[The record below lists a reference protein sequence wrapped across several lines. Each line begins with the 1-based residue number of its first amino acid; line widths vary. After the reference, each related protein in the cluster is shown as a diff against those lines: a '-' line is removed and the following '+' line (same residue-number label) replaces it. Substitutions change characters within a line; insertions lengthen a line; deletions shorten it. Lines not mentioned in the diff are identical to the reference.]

1 MTVLVNDET
10 RPWLRPRTLAG
21 LALVF
26 AAAAVTLAWIV
37 SATSGLYGYDG
48 WFHIRYAEIL
58 RSEGVSR
65 SFPWWDETFLRDR
78 YADKDFLYHV
88 LLIPFT
94 FGDLVDGG
102 KLAAILIGAALAGTY
117 YLSAHRLRV
126 PWPTAWSIG
135 LLACST
141 AFLYRLGFTRPAT
154 AAVAVAVA
162 GTAAI
167 LTRQHR
173 WAFAFAALYPHVHI
187 SYHLLPCVAL
197 LHGFHLLRQEEKEA
211 GEEPPFRLA
220 AWTAAG
226 AVTGAVI
233 TPYFP
238 NNIYLWWVQN
248 VRVLG
253 LAWRAPEDLG
263 MGLEIRAGLSSQLLG
278 YNAAAFLAMGMAIYL
293 LARARKSASREALT
307 LLVVSCGFLGLSM
320 MSRRFIEFWIPFTML
335 LAGVAVRDALAA
347 RATGARSPSRGF
359 VGVTAVVLL
368 APLLFWNAR
377 EARGIVRRDPGAI
390 FEGASL
396 WMRSN
401 VPPGEKIFHFDWDQF
416 PQLFFFNPQFRYLM
430 GLDPAFMYVTN
441 PERWRKWQQVTHG
454 EAADPYGAIRHD
466 FGSRWVIGV
475 PAAEDFMRGARRD
488 PRFFPRYEDANAV
501 VFFLADGFE
510 FLESWEVT
518 GWYPDPSRSLFDATL
533 GPEPAGAGRPAGPV
547 AQGAGRLEEPGTQGA
562 GVPEPRSAV
571 GRGFTDLRR
580 LLRVPASHQEV
591 CAVARTRVTGT
602 VSGPVTL
609 GLTTDDEYRLYL
621 DGVEIASHSPLLDP
635 PPGTPGGPPVSLDEL
650 VDVPRR
656 VEESLVVV
664 SLQEGANEIIVKLCQ
679 VGDDLGFYLRAFR
692 EDGSHLASSLH
703 SSADGAVRGRSSR

>member
-1 MTVLVNDET
+1 MTVLASDET
-10 RPWLRPRTLAG
+10 RRWLQPRNLAG
-21 LALVF
+21 FALVF
-26 AAAAVTLAWIV
+26 AAAAVTIAWIT

-65 SFPWWDETFLRDR
+65 SFPWWEETFLRDH

-94 FGDLVDGG
+94 FGDLVEGG
-102 KLAAILIGAALAGTY
+102 KLAAILIGAALAGTF
-117 YLSAHRLRV
+117 YLAAHRLRV
-126 PWPTAWSIG
+126 PWPAAWSIG

-154 AAVAVAVA
+154 AAVAVALA
-162 GTAAI
+162 GTVAI

-173 WAFAFAALYPHVHI
+173 WAFAFAALYPHIHI
-187 SYHLLPCVAL
+187 SYHLLPCLAL
-197 LHGFHLLRQEEKEA
+197 LHGFHLLGKEKEDA
-211 GEEPPFRLA
+211 GGGSPFRLA

-278 YNAAAFLAMGMAIYL
+278 YNAAAFLAMGVALYL
-293 LARARKSASREALT
+293 LARTRRGASPEALT
-307 LLVVSCGFLGLSM
+307 LLVVSSGFLGLSM

-335 LAGVAVRDALAA
+335 LVGVVVRDALAA
-347 RATGARSPSRGF
+347 RPPGSRSPSKAF
-359 VGVTAVVLL
+359 VGATAVVLL

-377 EARGIVRRDPGAI
+377 GAREIVEKDPGAI
-390 FEGASL
+390 FEDASS

-401 VPPGEKIFHFDWDQF
+401 IPAGEKIFHLDWDQF

-441 PERWRKWQQVTHG
+441 PERWKEWQQVTHG
-454 EAADPYGAIRHD
+454 EAADPYDAIRHD
-466 FGSRWVIGV
+466 FGSRWILGV
-475 PAAEDFMRGARRD
+475 PAAEDFMSGARRD

-510 FLESWEVT
+510 FLESWELA
-518 GWYPDPSRSLFDATL
+518 GWYPDPSRRLFDATL
-533 GPEPAGAGRPAGPV
+533 GPEPDDGGRPAGPS
-547 AQGAGRLEEPGTQGA
+547 AQGAGASGPQ
-562 GVPEPRSAV
+562 SAST
-571 GRGFTDLRR
+571 RGFADLRR
-580 LLRVPASHQEV
+580 LLNVPASQREV
-591 CAVARTRVTGT
+591 CAVGRTRVDGTG
-602 VSGPVTL
+602 SGPVTL

-621 DGVEIASHSPLLDP
+621 DGVEVASHSPLLDP
-635 PPGTPGGPPVSLDEL
+635 PPGSPGGPPISLDDL
-650 VDVPRR
+650 VDTPKR
-656 VEESLVVV
+656 VEETLVVV
-664 SLQEGANEIIVKLCQ
+664 SLHEGAHDIIVKLCQ

-692 EDGSHLASSLH
+692 EDGSPLASTF
-703 SSADGAVRGRSSR
+703 